1 MTITNSNVL
10 RRIGRAILA
19 CLIGTAAMGIASPAS
34 AQNYPHKPIRFIVPY
49 PPGGGTDIVARLIAA
64 KMQQKF
70 GHPVLVE
77 NKAGAS
83 TVIGTDAVA
92 QAAPDGY
99 TIGLITD
106 SHVLNPYFLPN
117 LPYDSTKDFQPV
129 SQLAFITLM
138 LVANPSLE
146 VKSLQ
151 ELIALAKSKPGK
163 LTYASIGKG
172 TPHHMAME
180 WLNSMAGIELLHVP
194 YRGVAPALT
203 DLVGGQ
209 VDVMFTGTSSA
220 KPFVDNKK
228 LIPLAVSSA
237 KRQEAFPDTPS
248 VAEAGLPDYDLV
260 TWYGVVAPAGTPPEI
275 VARLNEGIADALNQQ
290 DVKERL
296 ITLGVAGAASTP
308 EEFGNFMKH
317 ESKKFAG
324 IIQKAGVKAD

>member
-1 MTITNSNVL
+1 MNKINSNVL
-10 RRIGRAILA
+10 RRIGGAMLA
-19 CLIGTAAMGIASPAS
+19 CLMGAAAMGFASPAS
-34 AQNYPHKPIRFIVPY
+34 AQSYPNKPIRLIVPY
-49 PPGGGTDIVARLIAA
+49 PPGGGTDIVARLVAA

-70 GHPVLVE
+70 GQPVLVE

-83 TVIGTDAVA
+83 TVIGTESVA
-92 QAAPDGY
+92 KAAPDGY

-117 LPYDSTKDFQPV
+117 LPYDSAKDFQPV

-138 LVANPSLE
+138 LVANPSLK
-146 VKSLQ
+146 VGSLQ
-151 ELIALAKSKPGK
+151 ELIALAKAKPGK

-180 WLNSMAGIELLHVP
+180 WLKSMAGIDLLHVP

-228 LIPLAVSSA
+228 LVPLAVSSA
-237 KRQEAFPDTPS
+237 KRQEAFPDIPS
-248 VAEAGLPDYDLV
+248 VAEAGLPGYDLV

-275 VARLNEGIADALNQQ
+275 VSRLNSGIADALNQQ

-296 ITLGVAGAASTP
+296 VTLGVAGAASTP
-308 EEFGNFMKH
+308 EEFSNFMKH
-317 ESKKFAG
+317 ESEKFAR
-324 IIQKAGVKAD
+324 IIKDTGLKAD